1 MKKIKQLLILLCVT
15 LLLTSCGEQ
24 GGKSEMTSFSFK
36 DAVSVETLKTLSGK
50 PVSII
55 GYMATLS
62 PISGKY
68 IYLMN
73 MPYQSCPFCVPNTT
87 QLANTMAV
95 YAPDG
100 KTFKYTDQAVKV
112 EGTLEFG
119 DYTDEFGYVYPYRIV
134 NASAEPVDLS
144 TVSADYALWQSI
156 ASDGI
161 VSEISGMFDF
171 LHFLCQWSHYES
183 GYTDE
188 NGNEIRFFLYPGDVD
203 HYLKDDGPYG
213 YANKMSE
220 GYFPGLTARI
230 RGISDKGLESLE
242 AIVTDAQKVEQ
253 DALNEL
259 EQQNYS
265 FDQQN
270 ECYIQTR
277 DEELYQEWQEVYT
290 RFAQWLASWEV

>member
-1 MKKIKQLLILLCVT
+1 MKKAKLLLILLCAAM
-15 LLLTSCGEQ
+15 LLTACGEQ
-24 GGKSEMTSFSFK
+24 DSKNESASFSFK

-87 QLANTMAV
+87 QLANTLAV

-100 KTFKYTDQAVKV
+100 KTFEYTDQAVKV

-134 NASAEPVDLS
+134 NATAKPVDLS
-144 TVSADYALWQSI
+144 TVSADFALWQSI

-171 LHFLCQWSHYES
+171 VHFLCQWSHYES

-188 NGNEIRFFLYPGDVD
+188 NGKEIRFFLYPGDVD
-203 HYLKDDGPYG
+203 HLLKDDGPYG
-213 YANKMSE
+213 YANKMAES
-220 GYFPGLTARI
+220 YFPGLISRI
-230 RGISDKGLESLE
+230 RGISDHGLESLE

-259 EQQNYS
+259 EQNNYT
-265 FDQQN
+265 FNQEQ
-270 ECYIQTR
+270 ECYVQTR
-277 DEELYQEWQEVYT
+277 DEELYWEWQEVYT

>member
-1 MKKIKQLLILLCVT
+1 MKKTRLLLILLCVT
-15 LLLTSCGEQ
+15 LLLTSCGKQDDKNE
-24 GGKSEMTSFSFK
+24 TASFSFK
-36 DAVSVETLKTLSGK
+36 DAVSVETLRTLSGK

-95 YAPDG
+95 YAPEG
-100 KTFKYTDQAVKV
+100 KTFEYTDQAVKV

-119 DYTDEFGYVYPYRIV
+119 DYTDDFGYVYPYRIV

-144 TVSADYALWQSI
+144 TLSADYALWQSI

-161 VSEISGMFDF
+161 VSEVSGMFDF
-171 LHFLCQWSHYES
+171 VHFLCQWSHYES

-188 NGNEIRFFLYPGDVD
+188 NGNKISYFLYPGDVD

-213 YANKMSE
+213 YASKMTES
-220 GYFPGLTARI
+220 YFPGLVTRI

-259 EQQNYS
+259 EQKNYS
-265 FDQQN
+265 FDQEN
-270 ECYIQTR
+270 ERYVQTR
-277 DEELYQEWQEVYT
+277 DEELYREWQEVYT

>member
-1 MKKIKQLLILLCVT
+1 MKKAKLLLILLCVIM
-15 LLLTSCGEQ
+15 LMTSCGEQ
-24 GGKSEMTSFSFK
+24 NGKNEMTSFSFK

-95 YAPDG
+95 YALDG
-100 KTFKYTDQAVKV
+100 KTFEYTDQAVKV

-119 DYTDEFGYVYPYRIV
+119 DYTDEYGYVYPYRIV

-144 TVSADYALWQSI
+144 TVSDGYALWQSI

-161 VSEISGMFDF
+161 VSEVSGMLDF
-171 LHFLCQWSHYES
+171 VHFLCQWSHYES

-188 NGNEIRFFLYPGDVD
+188 NGNEVHYFLYPGDVD

-213 YANKMSE
+213 YANKMADS
-220 GYFPGLTARI
+220 YFPGLIARI
-230 RGISDKGLESLE
+230 RGISDSGLELLE
-242 AIVTDAQKVEQ
+242 AIVTDAQKVKQ

-259 EQQNYS
+259 EQKNYT
-265 FDQQN
+265 FDSSN
-270 ECYIQTR
+270 ECYIQSR

-290 RFAQWLASWEV
+290 RFVQWLASWEV